1 MSLSQKR
8 GRRLSLAIMPLLP
21 NSLFANYK
29 VSAGVSGHSICYPL
43 KRQRIYLKFG
53 SIDAF
58 TLHSFWY
65 KFWVFSISKPKD
77 TTNYVFTQSKKRSRK
92 FVT

>member
-1 MSLSQKR
+1 MATQ
-8 GRRLSLAIMPLLP
+8 IH
-21 NSLFANYK
+21 K

-43 KRQRIYLKFG
+43 KRERIYLKFG

-65 KFWVFSISKPKD
+65 KFWVFSISKSED
-77 TTNYVFTQSKKRSRK
+77 TTNYVFTQAKKRSPK